1 MAWAVVRV
9 RGKVGVKG
17 EIEETMRRLMLTRV
31 NHAVVVPETP
41 EYEGMIKKAKD
52 YVTWGEISEEVLK
65 EMILKRG
72 EFRGGGKVTKEE
84 LEKRVGESFD
94 KFVEEVVKN
103 KKKLHKILK
112 PFRLHPPRKGYR
124 SIKLPFKVGGAL
136 GYRGEKINDLLRRMI

>member
-17 EIEETMRRLMLTRV
+17 EIEETMKRLMLTRV

-52 YVTWGEISEEVLK
+52 YVTWGEVSEEVLA
-65 EMILKRG
+65 EMILRRG
-72 EFRGGGKVTKEE
+72 EFKGGGKVTREE
-84 LEKRVGESFD
+84 LEKRTGKKFD
-94 KFVEEVVKN
+94 EFVKDVVKN
-103 KKKLHKILK
+103 KEKLHRLLK

-124 SIKLPFKVGGAL
+124 KIKLPFKVGGAL